1 MFAFAA
7 DSMQQAEL
15 THLDKHVRYN
25 RPGSGSTAPRWLPA
39 AAGVDSPLNAWSRLK
54 RSAFPTGGALLAVF
68 AVLLLFFG
76 AGLRSKDRVLL
87 PLAMTGVLLSLGA
100 PMDMWMQIFG
110 DGQRD
115 LIKHLYL
122 ANICFDGIAMLFPV
136 YILRALQLL
145 IAGDRSGYWMEDW
158 KRLS

>member
-1 MFAFAA
+1 
-7 DSMQQAEL
+7 
-15 THLDKHVRYN
+15 
-25 RPGSGSTAPRWLPA
+25 
-39 AAGVDSPLNAWSRLK
+39 
-54 RSAFPTGGALLAVF
+54 
-68 AVLLLFFG
+68 VLLLFFG